1 MSRSDHEPVGQGSE
15 IGRRGFLAGLGVG
28 AASVITLTTVEALA
42 QEVEGPVATSAPDP
56 RFSRMFQLP
65 AFADP
70 QSPAVKAAMIDIGKP
85 GGLLDAKDPL
95 SEGPVRL
102 ITNPELSPRN
112 VDQDIRNMTAGT
124 TFLGQF
130 LDHDVTF
137 DNTSPL
143 GVVTEPQR
151 TPNTRDPRL
160 NLDSVYGGGPSAS
173 PQLYNSSDRAKFRIE
188 SGGLFEDLPRNRDLT
203 AIIADPRNDEN
214 LMISGLHAAFLLAH
228 NRTVDFWRAIV
239 RPGGPA
245 LDSAVLDDPAL
256 KDPGLGESSADG
268 PALDAVFFR
277 DSQLGVPFLRA
288 RRTVQLHWQWIV
300 VNEFLPQIVG
310 QSLVNDI
317 LRNGRRPY
325 QFSKPAMPVEFQTG
339 TYRFG
344 HSLVRPSYRANL
356 QGDPGGNPAT
366 GAPAFFGFIFDP
378 AGEGQADPVDL
389 RGGARAPRRFIGW
402 QTFFDFGGDQTQHV
416 RPNKLID
423 TNISTPLFRLPL
435 RAIPSQDAPTSLAQ
449 RNLLRHLTWSLPS
462 GQRIAASTRSPV
474 LGSDHFPELRQYGI
488 GLEAST
494 PLWYYI
500 LREAGVVNNGVRL
513 GPVGGRIVAETII
526 GLLQLDRSSYLNTR
540 FRPFLPRQNP
550 DVFKITDLLRWA
562 RVDPTSRALVH

>member
-1 MSRSDHEPVGQGSE
+1 MTKSQESFYRSK
-15 IGRRGFLAGLGVG
+15 IGRRGFLGGVG
-28 AASVITLTTVEALA
+28 VGVAGTLIRTDVEAA
-42 QEVEGPVATSAPDP
+42 AEQVEGPVVTSAPDP

-70 QSPAVKAAMIDIGKP
+70 RSTAVRNAMTDVGKL
-85 GGLLDAKDPL
+85 GGLLDARDPL
-95 SEGPVRL
+95 NEGPVRL

-112 VDQDIRNMTAGT
+112 IDQNIANMTAGT
-124 TFLGQF
+124 TFVGQF

-137 DNTSPL
+137 DNTSRL
-143 GVVTEPQR
+143 GVVTEPTQ

-160 NLDSVYGGGPSAS
+160 DLDSVYGGGPSLS
-173 PQLYNSSDRAKFRIE
+173 PQLYRSDDPAKFRIG
-188 SGGLFEDLPRNRDLT
+188 SGGLFEDLPRNSDRS

-214 LMISGLHAAFLLAH
+214 IMISGLHAAFLLAH
-228 NRTVDFWRAIV
+228 NRTVDFRRANNL
-239 RPGGPA
+239 PG
-245 LDSAVLDDPAL
+245 DVWFYS
-256 KDPGLGESSADG
+256 
-268 PALDAVFFR
+268 
-277 DSQLGVPFLRA
+277 
-288 RRTVQLHWQWIV
+288 RRTIIHHWQWIV

-310 QSLVNDI
+310 RSLVDDI
-317 LRNGRRPY
+317 LRNGRRWY
-325 QFSKPAMPVEFQTG
+325 RFSNPTMPVEFQTG

-356 QGDPGGNPAT
+356 RGDPNGSPAT

-389 RGGARAPRRFIGW
+389 RGGARAARRFIGW

-435 RAIPSQDAPTSLAQ
+435 AAIPSRDAPTSLPQ

-462 GQRIAASTRSPV
+462 GQRIAAATGSPV
-474 LGSDHFPELRQYGI
+474 LSSSNFAELRPYGL
-488 GLEAST
+488 GLDAST

-500 LREAGVVNNGVRL
+500 LREAMVFNNGVRL
-513 GPVGGRIVAETII
+513 GPIGGRITAETII
-526 GLLQLDRSSYLNTR
+526 GMLQLDEFSYLNNG
-540 FRPFLPRQNP
+540 FRPSLPSQTAGT
-550 DVFKITDLLRWA
+550 FKITDLLRWA
-562 RVDPTSRALVH
+562 RVDPASRGQ